1 MWTRRANLARVVF
14 TLAGILFLTQAA
26 SAQDAGIG
34 GVVSD
39 DTGGVLP
46 GVTVT
51 AASPVLIEGQRIA
64 ISDGEGRYAI
74 PGLLPGAYDVTFSLP
89 GFNQILREG
98 IELTAGFTANVNAE
112 LGVGGIEETITV
124 TGATPVVDIQNV
136 RRQSSIDAEA
146 LAQLLPRAEPIIR
159 LAAGDDLTR
168 LTLCEVLRCSPDLD
182 FLSRLLARTGPPWPA
197 PNHRRHDVG
206 LWHHIIHRQVS
217 FWLAGCAVTSGFAIG
232 DAASDASLH
241 LF

>member
-1 MWTRRANLARVVF
+1 MWNHRAGLVRVVF
-14 TLAGILFLTQAA
+14 ILVGILFLTQAA

-51 AASPVLIEGQRIA
+51 ATSPVLIEGQRIA

-74 PGLLPGAYDVTFSLP
+74 PALPPGAYDVTFSLP

-136 RRQSSIDAEA
+136 RRQSSIC
-146 LAQLLPRAEPIIR
+146 LLYTSPSPR
-159 LAAGDDLTR
+159 D
-168 LTLCEVLRCSPDLD
+168 
-182 FLSRLLARTGPPWPA
+182 
-197 PNHRRHDVG
+197 
-206 LWHHIIHRQVS
+206 
-217 FWLAGCAVTSGFAIG
+217 
-232 DAASDASLH
+232 
-241 LF
+241 

>member
-1 MWTRRANLARVVF
+1 MWTRRAGLARVVF
-14 TLAGILFLTQAA
+14 ILVGILFLTQAA

-74 PGLLPGAYDVTFSLP
+74 PGLLPGSYDVTFSLP

-136 RRQSSIDAEA
+136 RRQSSIDTEA
-146 LAQLLPRAEPIIR
+146 LAQLPLGMKHVNNLIPVTPGFSG
-159 LAAGDDLTR
+159 LA
-168 LTLCEVLRCSPDLD
+168 
-182 FLSRLLARTGPPWPA
+182 
-197 PNHRRHDVG
+197 DVG
-206 LWHHIIHRQVS
+206 GRYSQPGDFHGKSGTKVAFDGMGIENSSGNSSCL
-217 FWLAGCAVTSGFAIG
+217 LYTS
-232 DAASDASLH
+232 DAADE
-241 LF
+241 